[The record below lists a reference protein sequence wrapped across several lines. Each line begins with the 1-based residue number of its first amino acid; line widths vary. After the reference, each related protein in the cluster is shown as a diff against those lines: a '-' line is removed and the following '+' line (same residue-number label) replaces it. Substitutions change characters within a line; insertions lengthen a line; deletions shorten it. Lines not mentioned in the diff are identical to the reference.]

1 MKNIILSALIIAIT
15 LTSCNQ
21 KTKEGENK
29 NTTKTAEATSQL
41 YSCSMHPEIKGK
53 KGESC
58 SKCGM
63 ELSEP
68 VTQALETTKE
78 NNPSLKEEVNVK
90 EKDTKVVAIN
100 LINDI
105 IIDYINLKNK
115 LTKDDTNGAAVEGKK
130 LFASFKKI
138 DANSLNAKQKAEYLD
153 IAESAKENA
162 EHIGDNTGKLDH
174 QREHFAILSKDISDL
189 ITLLGSNQKLYQD
202 YCPMYDNGKGAV
214 WVSKTKEI
222 ENPYFGKKM
231 STCGTIKKEF

>member
-1 MKNIILSALIIAIT
+1 MKNIILSALIMSMT
-15 LTSCNQ
+15 LTSCKQ
-21 KTKEGENK
+21 KIKEGEN
-29 NTTKTAEATSQL
+29 NNTTTKTVVTSQL

-63 ELSEP
+63 ELTVPMTQSSETP
-68 VTQALETTKE
+68 KKDKSSSKE
-78 NNPSLKEEVNVK
+78 VVN
-90 EKDTKVVAIN
+90 EKDINSKVVAIK
-100 LINDI
+100 LIDDI
-105 IIDYINLKNK
+105 IIDYISLKDK

-130 LFASFKKI
+130 LFASFQKT

-162 EHIGDNTGKLDH
+162 EHIGDNAGKLDH
-174 QREHFAILSKDISDL
+174 QREHFASLSKDISDL

-214 WVSKTKEI
+214 WISKTKEI

-231 STCGTIKKEF
+231 SACGSIKKEF

>member
-1 MKNIILSALIIAIT
+1 MKNIILSALIMAIT

-21 KTKEGENK
+21 KAKEENK
-29 NTTKTAEATSQL
+29 NTTKTTEATSQL

-63 ELSEP
+63 ELTVPVKQSSE
-68 VTQALETTKE
+68 TSKE
-78 NNPSLKEEVNVK
+78 VSTSSKEVVN
-90 EKDTKVVAIN
+90 EKDNNSKVVAIDYIDN
-100 LINDI
+100 I

-115 LTKDDTNGAAVEGKK
+115 LTKDDTNGAADEGKK
-130 LFASFKKI
+130 LFASFNKF
-138 DANSLNAKQKAEYLD
+138 DASALNAKQKKEYLD
-153 IAESAKENA
+153 IADDAKEHA
-162 EHIGDNTGKLDH
+162 EHIGLNGGNIPH
-174 QREHFAILSKDISDL
+174 QREHFASLSKDISDL

-214 WVSKTKEI
+214 WISKTKEI

-231 STCGTIKKEF
+231 STCGSIKKEF

>member
-29 NTTKTAEATSQL
+29 NTTKTAEVTSQL

-231 STCGTIKKEF
+231 STCGAIKKEF

>member
-1 MKNIILSALIIAIT
+1 MKNIILSALIMAIT

-105 IIDYINLKNK
+105 IIDYINLKDK

-162 EHIGDNTGKLDH
+162 EHIGDNAGKLDH

-189 ITLLGSNQKLYQD
+189 IMLLGSNQKLYQD

-214 WVSKTKEI
+214 WISKTKEI

-231 STCGTIKKEF
+231 STCGAIKKEF

>member
-1 MKNIILSALIIAIT
+1 MKNIILSALIMAIT

-105 IIDYINLKNK
+105 IIDYINLKDK

-162 EHIGDNTGKLDH
+162 EHIGDNAGKLDH

-214 WVSKTKEI
+214 WISKTKEI

-231 STCGTIKKEF
+231 STCGAIKKEF